1 MPWWR
6 DYNRRDELDAI
17 SILKKRYAN
26 GEISKEEYDK
36 MIKDIK
42 EFYLDKSNAMEILK
56 IRYAKGEI
64 NEEQYVKMKKE
75 VQ

>member
-1 MPWWR
+1 M
-6 DYNRRDELDAI
+6 
-17 SILKKRYAN
+17 KKRKYN
-26 GEISKEEYDK
+26 YWRCNDFPFYRRGMDC
-36 MIKDIK
+36 MR

>member
-36 MIKDIK
+36 MIKDI
-42 EFYLDKSNAMEILK
+42 N
-56 IRYAKGEI
+56 
-64 NEEQYVKMKKE
+64 
-75 VQ
+75 